1 MAIKDQCD
9 RCRKQ
14 GTDSCT
20 ENIVF
25 DSTSCPSYANKI
37 DIEKKEDTVSSTSN
51 VDVFP
56 NSTTETSSSEEQVFV
71 YTKEY
76 LKQNTEIRG
85 WLTFFL
91 VMMLLGGFFSLVYP
105 IATYNSADY
114 AGSFFLS
121 IVDPIQGM
129 MLFGLA
135 CYAVYSFHEREP
147 NAVFL
152 AKTYLIVIFLI
163 DLILVFVGEY
173 EDKGPGSLKHLV
185 RSLIYSVIW
194 FAFLVKSTVVEEVI
208 PSEYRK
214 IKHYDYYIIA
224 AIVIVPL
231 LLLALGLKE
240 VYAGQ
245 EKKEA
250 NFVENVVLNANEY
263 TDGKII
269 FSCPDGFTCQKR
281 EIQEPKIVLY
291 DLEHESLGTLTI
303 CSDYDTDENFSN
315 FNSYWVNWE
324 EEDLKKYPKTEVENG
339 VDAISGHQYFIKS
352 TKYELEQGELFWR
365 FVMMFDSTT
374 GKVAVVSSFDGGYD
388 DYLKSFLSTIR
399 FQ

>member
-1 MAIKDQCD
+1 MIKDQCNK
-9 RCRKQ
+9 CRKY
-14 GTDSCT
+14 GTDSCI

-25 DSTSCPSYANKI
+25 DSTSCPSYANRI
-37 DIEKKEDTVSSTSN
+37 NIEKDED
-51 VDVFP
+51 
-56 NSTTETSSSEEQVFV
+56 TSSSTANAVISPTNVVETPTGEEQTFV

-105 IATYNSADY
+105 IVTYNSADY
-114 AGSFFLS
+114 AGSLFLS
-121 IVDPIQGM
+121 IVDPIQGL

-208 PSEYRK
+208 PSDYRK
-214 IKHYDYYIIA
+214 IKHFDYYIIA
-224 AIVIVPL
+224 AIILVPL

-245 EKKEA
+245 ENKEA
-250 NFVENVVLNANEY
+250 NFIEKAVLNANEY

-269 FSCPDGFTCQKR
+269 FRCPDDFTCQKR
-281 EIQEPKIVLY
+281 EIQEPKLVIY

-324 EEDLKKYPKTEVENG
+324 EDELKKYPKTVVENG
-339 VDAISGHQYFIKS
+339 VDAINGHNFFIKS

-365 FVMMFDSTT
+365 FAMMFDCTT
-374 GKVAVVSSFDGGYD
+374 GKVAVISSFDGGYD